1 MPSLSA
7 SSSSVF
13 HRLTGKRPA
22 AGAAPGAGQVQET
35 TDDDA
40 RSDFLLS
47 VAGDGEGGR
56 PRLSQQHRREN
67 SLLSLPNSVTDL
79 GHNVRRSVSLRSHR
93 RYPSTANTTTTASGG
108 TVPRSPPS
116 STAPSE
122 PLDHAPHL
130 PRQNTT
136 PQPPRSR
143 GKLSLPAR
151 SLSTR
156 FRSAE
161 TLPLDPAQ
169 LTESPPRPAEN
180 PPLLPISP
188 PKTPPSVGMLAGPRR
203 APSDRP
209 TLHKQ
214 TSFSRDPPTSHTP
227 NINGAPLPPTS
238 LPSAAGNPN
247 AIHQMIH
254 ETAAKRMATIECIRK
269 VHDGNIFYFNTLHYT
284 PNSLHTNIPS
294 LQNHKLGRRAT
305 AYLVLGYSLP
315 ALLDMNSGTPME
327 YLKALFSLLQE
338 FETYQ
343 SLSGF
348 DASSGSSLS
357 RARVGQ
363 MFKSGMGLGSRSGM
377 RTGRRSSAA
386 TDSIAIDTSKA
397 NLLGIPPSGPVD
409 TGSPIDVPSPVGHE
423 FQYLLTP
430 HLPFEPDF
438 STTFATL
445 CDTLIDTYGTLLS
458 LISTP
463 ELCTPAVGDA
473 FSKADKLVRK
483 ILVSNVMRE
492 FEENARQGAKAEVAG
507 LGKLV
512 LSPLI

>member
-22 AGAAPGAGQVQET
+22 PGAGAGAGAGQVQET
-35 TDDDA
+35 PTDDA
-40 RSDFLLS
+40 HSDFLLP
-47 VAGDGEGGR
+47 VAGEGEGAR
-56 PRLSQQHRREN
+56 PRLSPQHRRES
-67 SLLSLPNSVTDL
+67 SLLSLPNSVSDL

-93 RYPSTANTTTTASGG
+93 RYPSPAT
-108 TVPRSPPS
+108 
-116 STAPSE
+116 E
-122 PLDHAPHL
+122 PLEQAPHL

-143 GKLSLPAR
+143 GKLSLPTR

-156 FRSAE
+156 FKSAE

-169 LTESPPRPAEN
+169 LAGSPPRPADD
-180 PPLLPISP
+180 PPLFPISP
-188 PKTPPSVGMLAGPRR
+188 PKTPPQAGMLAGPRR
-203 APSDRP
+203 VPSDRP

-214 TSFSRDPPTSHTP
+214 TSFSRDLLTSHGP

-254 ETAAKRMATIECIRK
+254 ETAAKRMATIEYIRK

-397 NLLGIPPSGPVD
+397 NLLGIPPSGSVD
-409 TGSPIDVPSPVGHE
+409 AGSPIDVPSPVGHE

-463 ELCTPAVGDA
+463 ELCTPAVGEA

>member
-13 HRLTGKRPA
+13 QRLTGKRPGPG
-22 AGAAPGAGQVQET
+22 AGPGAGQVQDT
-35 TDDDA
+35 TDDA
-40 RSDFLLS
+40 HSDFLLP
-47 VAGDGEGGR
+47 VAEDGEGEGGR
-56 PRLSQQHRREN
+56 PRLSHHHRRE
-67 SLLSLPNSVTDL
+67 SSILSLPNSVTDL

-93 RYPSTANTTTTASGG
+93 RYPSTANTN

-116 STAPSE
+116 LTSPPETSEQAP
-122 PLDHAPHL
+122 PLQ
-130 PRQNTT
+130 RQNTT

-143 GKLSLPAR
+143 GKLSLPTR

-156 FRSAE
+156 FKSAE

-169 LTESPPRPAEN
+169 LAESPPRPAEN
-180 PPLLPISP
+180 PPLFPISP
-188 PKTPPSVGMLAGPRR
+188 PKTLPPAGMLAGPRR

-214 TSFSRDPPTSHTP
+214 TSFSRDLPTSHGP

-254 ETAAKRMATIECIRK
+254 ETTAKRMATIEYIRK

-284 PNSLHTNIPS
+284 PSSLHTSIPS

-305 AYLVLGYSLP
+305 SYLVLGYSLP

-397 NLLGIPPSGPVD
+397 NLLGVPPSGSAD
-409 TGSPIDVPSPVGHE
+409 AGSSPIDVPSPVGHE

-463 ELCTPAVGDA
+463 EVCTPAVGEA

-483 ILVSNVMRE
+483 ILISNVMRE
-492 FEENARQGAKAEVAG
+492 FEDNARQGAKAEVAG